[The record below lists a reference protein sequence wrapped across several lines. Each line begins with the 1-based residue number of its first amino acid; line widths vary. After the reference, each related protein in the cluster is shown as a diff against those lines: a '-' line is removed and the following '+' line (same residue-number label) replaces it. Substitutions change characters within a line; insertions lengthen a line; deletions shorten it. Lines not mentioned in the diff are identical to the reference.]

1 MSDIIIYEDGN
12 VELNATVEDESI
24 WLNQKQIAEL
34 FDVQRPAITK
44 HLSNIFKSG
53 ELYEKVVCSILEH
66 TTQHGAIKDKKQTK
80 KIKFYNL
87 DMIISVGYRVNSKK
101 ATKFRIWAT
110 SVLKEYIIKGY
121 TLNEKRLQEQ
131 KFQELEQTI
140 ALIKQGIEN
149 KELNTQEAKGFVEI
163 VSNYAKSWALLQG
176 YDEQSL
182 QEVAQTKEQKFI
194 LDYDEAEEAIAELK
208 KTLIAKGEATELFGK
223 EKAGEFKG
231 NLLNI
236 YQSFGG
242 EELLPSVEQKAA
254 NLLYYIIKGHPFND
268 GNKRIGAYLFVL
280 FLHKNGI
287 LYKINGEPKINDN
300 ALASLALLVA
310 TSAPEQKDI
319 IIRLV
324 MNMLV
329 EEMESDETIKD
340 SRKNNV

>member
-1 MSDIIIYEDGN
+1 MSDVIIYEDGN
-12 VELNATVEDESI
+12 IELKATVKNESI
-24 WLNQKQIAEL
+24 WLSQKQIAEL

-53 ELYEKVVCSILEH
+53 ELDEKVVCSILEH
-66 TTQHGAIKDKKQTK
+66 TTQHGAIEGKKQTQK
-80 KIKFYNL
+80 TKLYNL
-87 DMIISVGYRVNSKK
+87 DSIISVGYRVNSQK

-110 SVLKEYIIKGY
+110 KILKEYIIKGY
-121 TLNEKRLQEQ
+121 ALNKKHLQEQ
-131 KFQELEQTI
+131 KLQELEQTI

-149 KELNTQEAKGFVEI
+149 RELSLQEAKGFVEI
-163 VSNYAKSWALLQG
+163 VSTYAKSWALLQG
-176 YDEQSL
+176 YDDQSL
-182 QEVAQTKEQKFI
+182 PKVAQTQEQRFI
-194 LDYDEAEEAIAELK
+194 LDYNEAKEAIAELK
-208 KTLIAKGEATELFGK
+208 RVLITKGKATELFGN

-236 YQSFGG
+236 YQSFDG

-268 GNKRIGAYLFVL
+268 GNKRIGAYLFIL

-287 LYKINGEPKINDN
+287 LYKKNGEPKINDN

-310 TSAPEQKDI
+310 TSAPEQKEI

-324 MNMLV
+324 MNMLA
-329 EEMESDETIKD
+329 EEYDGSC
-340 SRKNNV
+340 

>member
-12 VELNATVEDESI
+12 VELKATVENESI
-24 WLNQKQIAEL
+24 WFNQKQIAEL
-34 FDVQRPAITK
+34 FNVQRPAVTK
-44 HLSNIFKSG
+44 HLSNIFRSG
-53 ELYEKVVCSILEH
+53 ELDGNVVCSILEH

-80 KIKFYNL
+80 KIKLYNL
-87 DMIISVGYRVNSKK
+87 DTIISVGYRVNSKK

-110 SVLKEYIIKGY
+110 TVLKNYIIKGY
-121 TLNEKRLQEQ
+121 ALNKERLQQQ

-140 ALIKQGIEN
+140 SLIKQGIKN
-149 KELNTQEAKGFVEI
+149 RELSSQEAKGFIEI

-176 YDEQSL
+176 YDDQSL
-182 QEVAQTKEQKFI
+182 QEIAQTKEQKFI
-194 LDYDEAEEAIAELK
+194 LDYNEAKEAIVELK
-208 KTLIAKGEATELFGK
+208 KTLISKGEATNLFGN

-236 YQSFGG
+236 YQTFGG
-242 EELLPSVEQKAA
+242 VELLPSVEQKAA
-254 NLLYYIIKGHPFND
+254 NLLYYTIKGHPFND

-287 LYKINGEPKINDN
+287 LYKENREPKINDN

-310 TSAPEQKDI
+310 TSAPEQKEI
-319 IIRLV
+319 IIKLV

-329 EEMESDETIKD
+329 EGMESDG
-340 SRKNNV
+340 